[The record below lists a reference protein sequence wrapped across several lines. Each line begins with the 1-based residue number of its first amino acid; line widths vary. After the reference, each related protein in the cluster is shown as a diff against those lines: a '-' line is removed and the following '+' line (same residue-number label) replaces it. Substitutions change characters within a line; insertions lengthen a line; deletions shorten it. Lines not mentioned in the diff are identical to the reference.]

1 MPRRSVADVLT
12 GAAVLLVAV
21 GFLSFAI
28 VHSGRTVA
36 QGYRLK
42 AQFDAI
48 DGLNVG
54 ADVRIAGVK
63 VGSVT
68 DERLDT
74 ATFLALV
81 GFSVRDGVQLPKDTS
96 ATITSESL
104 LGGKYLALAP
114 GGDEALLK
122 PGETITITQGSIS
135 IEQLVGKYI
144 FGSAGTKGSKSD
156 DKGSDS
162 TGQDGAG
169 KGNGG
174 QGAGGPGTGGPGSGG
189 PGSGGPGSGGP
200 GSGGPGSGG
209 PGSGGPGSGGPGAGT
224 PGAGGQ
230 GAGGQSKSGLPPLG
244 GRK

>member
-21 GFLSFAI
+21 GFLAFAI

-36 QGYRLK
+36 QGYKLK

-122 PGETITITQGSIS
+122 PGDTITITQGSIS

-144 FGSAGTKGSKSD
+144 FGSTGAKGSKSD

-162 TGQDGAG
+162 TGQDSAG

-174 QGAGGPGTGGPGSGG
+174 LGTGSPGTGSPGTGSPGTGGQM
-189 PGSGGPGSGGP
+189 
-200 GSGGPGSGG
+200 
-209 PGSGGPGSGGPGAGT
+209 T
-224 PGAGGQ
+224 
-230 GAGGQSKSGLPPLG
+230 GGQSKSGLPPLG

>member
-1 MPRRSVADVLT
+1 MPRRSVVDVLT
-12 GAAVLLVAV
+12 GAAVLLVAL
-21 GFLSFAI
+21 GFLAFAI

-36 QGYRLK
+36 QGYKLK

-74 ATFLALV
+74 TTFLALV
-81 GFSVRDGVQLPKDTS
+81 GFSVRDGVDLPKDTS

-122 PGETITITQGSIS
+122 PGDTITITQGSIS

-144 FGSAGTKGSKSD
+144 FGSTGAKTSTGD
-156 DKGSDS
+156 DKRGDG
-162 TGQDGAG
+162 TGQD
-169 KGNGG
+169 NGG
-174 QGAGGPGTGGPGSGG
+174 KASGG
-189 PGSGGPGSGGP
+189 QVTGSP
-200 GSGGPGSGG
+200 
-209 PGSGGPGSGGPGAGT
+209 
-224 PGAGGQ
+224 
-230 GAGGQSKSGLPPLG
+230 GLPPLG